1 MFFNIASALGT
12 LADTATANC
21 LEGRS
26 AAQLCDTGLPKIAAS
41 SGQLQIVLQIL
52 FGILAVIAVLI
63 VTIAGLRFIFE
74 SSNPQ
79 ETARAR
85 NTIIYAAIG
94 LIIALSGEAI
104 VSFIL
109 GRL

>member
-1 MFFNIASALGT
+1 MAMLLLTLLG
-12 LADTATANC
+12 DTTAKVQC
-21 LEGRS
+21 FET
-26 AAQLCDTGLPKIAAS
+26 QVCDSGLPVVAAS
-41 SGQLQIVLQIL
+41 SGQLHLVLQLL

-74 SSNPQ
+74 STNPQ
-79 ETARAR
+79 EIARAR

-94 LIIALSGEAI
+94 LVIALSGEVI
-104 VSFIL
+104 VSFVL